1 VRYAGGRE
9 DFSILGYDSEKKA
22 VVVPSG
28 IWNELS
34 LMGTWIQDA
43 AVLRWAELTSRI
55 EKGDV
60 KPSAVL
66 DCLLTAPVSE
76 RDVAAAKT
84 FYDSLASKECV
95 WTGTSLS
102 GGGYDLDH
110 AIPFYLWRNNDLWN
124 LLPASKKANAGK
136 KDRLPTIY
144 LLKKRKES
152 VLCYWEAEY
161 EAFPNR
167 FAHEA
172 SRLLGNRLDTS
183 NWENGLFSAFVE
195 AVEVTAIQRGVERWQ
210 PAAFAATGT
219 DVLIVSEA
227 KTLEVE
233 PEKAADTTE
242 LPFFVNLAV
251 ACGVFRDGAAS
262 VELETL
268 RIPDSSGKLDPKRHF
283 VVRASGDSMDGGISP
298 IRDGEF
304 VLLETNE
311 GGSVSN
317 QIFAVEYRDPTT
329 GDTAFALKRV
339 EKNLGTGE
347 YHLVSLNK
355 SYPPIPVE
363 PETMIPFARFKG
375 VLETGPLVGNA

>member
-1 VRYAGGRE
+1 
-9 DFSILGYDSEKKA
+9 
-22 VVVPSG
+22 
-28 IWNELS
+28 
-34 LMGTWIQDA
+34 
-43 AVLRWAELTSRI
+43 
-55 EKGDV
+55 
-60 KPSAVL
+60 
-66 DCLLTAPVSE
+66 
-76 RDVAAAKT
+76 
-84 FYDSLASKECV
+84 
-95 WTGTSLS
+95 
-102 GGGYDLDH
+102 
-110 AIPFYLWRNNDLWN
+110 
-124 LLPASKKANAGK
+124 LPASKKANADK
-136 KDRLPTIY
+136 KDRLPTID
-144 LLKKRKES
+144 LMKKRKES

-172 SRLLGNRLDTS
+172 SRLLGKRLNTS

-219 DVLIVSEA
+219 DGVMVSEA
-227 KTLEVE
+227 KTLKME

-242 LPFFVNLAV
+242 LPFFANLAV
-251 ACGVFRDGAAS
+251 ACGVFRNGAAS
-262 VELETL
+262 VELDTV
-268 RIPDSSGKLDPKRHF
+268 RIPDSSGRLDPKRHF

-347 YHLVSLNK
+347 YHLVSFNK